1 MIFAGNTFM
10 TVNIGNS
17 KLMLEA
23 LCLGRTPH
31 SFRLGSRI
39 PLQGDDI
46 YIVTRGIIRIQT
58 LSTDGDESIL
68 GFVGP
73 MMPIARRFTL
83 LDPYEVYA
91 LTPVDILRLQWE
103 EVQASD
109 ELLNELNKATIR
121 RLLYTEVMLSFLSQK
136 HIIERLIRFISFLS
150 KEFGKPTPQ
159 GIRLEFKL
167 THQQIATVLNTTRV
181 TVTRLMG
188 ELERASF
195 ISLDKKRNLYVLDEL
210 SNNELGFSKFF

>member
-1 MIFAGNTFM
+1 
-10 TVNIGNS
+10 
-17 KLMLEA
+17 
-23 LCLGRTPH
+23 
-31 SFRLGSRI
+31 
-39 PLQGDDI
+39 
-46 YIVTRGIIRIQT
+46 
-58 LSTDGDESIL
+58 
-68 GFVGP
+68 
-73 MMPIARRFTL
+73 
-83 LDPYEVYA
+83 
-91 LTPVDILRLQWE
+91 
-103 EVQASD
+103 
-109 ELLNELNKATIR
+109 
-121 RLLYTEVMLSFLSQK
+121 VMLSFLSQK